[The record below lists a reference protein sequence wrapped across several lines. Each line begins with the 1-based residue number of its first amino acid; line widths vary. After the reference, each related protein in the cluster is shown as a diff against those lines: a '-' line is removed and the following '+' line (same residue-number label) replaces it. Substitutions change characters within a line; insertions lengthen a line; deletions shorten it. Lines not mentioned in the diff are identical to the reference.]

1 MGLEQV
7 RIILMEPAGALN
19 VGSVARVMKNFD
31 LNRLILVN
39 PQCDISSEE
48 SRHMAVR
55 GRDVLANA
63 QIVPTLAAA
72 LVGCHRAVATTG
84 RDDRIP
90 FSLYRPRQLFPQ
102 ISQWLHRSPL
112 WEVALI
118 FGREDRGLTHSE
130 LNQAHQILTIPS
142 SDRYPSLN
150 LAQAVGICCYELFEA
165 FHLSPQ
171 PLGMEQSAESA
182 LELSCSPQ
190 DSSKTVA
197 EELAKELT
205 EQLPPND
212 RFDRGSH
219 RGLTASEVA
228 LPATLEVLEGYYQH
242 LESVLLQ
249 IGYLYPHTTASRMEK
264 FRQIY
269 QRAGLTDPE
278 VFLLRGILRQ
288 TEWAL
293 RNR

>member
-1 MGLEQV
+1 MGLAQV

-39 PQCDISSEE
+39 PQCDIGSEE
-48 SRHMAVR
+48 ARHMAVR

-63 QIVPTLAAA
+63 QIVPNLAAA

-90 FSLYRPRQLFPQ
+90 FALYRPRQLFPQ
-102 ISQWLHRSPL
+102 ISQLLHRSPF

-130 LNQAHQILTIPS
+130 LNQAHQILTIAS

-165 FHLSPQ
+165 FHTLSE
-171 PLGMEQSAESA
+171 PLAMEQSAESA
-182 LELSCSPQ
+182 LELPRPLQ
-190 DSSKTVA
+190 DSSKELA
-197 EELAKELT
+197 EELP
-205 EQLPPND
+205 QND
-212 RFDRGSH
+212 RFDRVTH
-219 RGLTASEVA
+219 RGLPASEVP

-269 QRAGLTDPE
+269 QRAGLADPE